1 VCAARTVIS
10 VLSEIG
16 RAQPAALTLIFG
28 SAGKLPGSSPGG
40 TRMADEPAHSL
51 AEESAAAATRR
62 GAGGFSRNS
71 IAPGFPERILRR
83 RPASYASCVHPIQA
97 RTTVLFALAGS
108 RLRAERR

>member
-1 VCAARTVIS
+1 
-10 VLSEIG
+10 
-16 RAQPAALTLIFG
+16 
-28 SAGKLPGSSPGG
+28 
-40 TRMADEPAHSL
+40 MADEPAHSL

-62 GAGGFSRNS
+62 GARVFSRNS
-71 IAPGFPERILRR
+71 VAPGFPERILRR